1 MPKFR
6 DTIRLSRIKSVGVP
20 EENLFFKGAIIGGAI
35 SLVLWGIIFKLIF

>member
-1 MPKFR
+1 MKLRDLHNLYRLKPK
-6 DTIRLSRIKSVGVP
+6 TVP

>member
-20 EENLFFKGAIIGGAI
+20 VKNDFFTGLLIALAICIPF
-35 SLVLWGIIFKLIF
+35 WGIVFYFIF